1 MSATTTC
8 PFAPMCE
15 REFVGPELDPA
26 ERARL
31 EEHLSTGCP
40 TCEEV
45 FELHLTGSDP
55 AAPGADGRRELDEAL
70 GRSLA
75 GAADVMATGRDDVLR
90 RLDERLAREEYL
102 ARSRLRRRHLRAVFY
117 MTSLV
122 ALALL
127 GATYVGT
134 VAAIR
139 LKERAAR
146 SNATKT
152 ELEAMVR
159 ALARWTKDH
168 GGTPPADLAGLLVAL
183 DAPRVGGEGEAY
195 YPLDPARRRPDG
207 AYLDGFDRPY
217 VYVSRPDRAVIY
229 SVGPD
234 GKDDGGQPDD
244 LSAPVFFVQ

>member
-1 MSATTTC
+1 VSATTTC

-15 REFVGPELDPA
+15 REFVGPDLDDA
-26 ERARL
+26 ERAKL
-31 EEHLSTGCP
+31 EAHLSTGCP

-55 AAPGADGRRELDEAL
+55 AAPGNDGRRELDEAL
-70 GRSLA
+70 TRSLA
-75 GAADVMATGRDDVLR
+75 GAAEVMAGGRDDVLR

-102 ARSRLRRRHLRAVFY
+102 ARARLRRRHLRVVFY

-146 SNATKT
+146 SNATRT
-152 ELEAMVR
+152 ELEAMIK
-159 ALARWTKDH
+159 ALSRWKQDH
-168 GGTPPADLAGLLVAL
+168 GAPPTDLAGLLQAL
-183 DAPRVGGEGEAY
+183 DTPRKGGEGEPY
-195 YPLDPARRRPDG
+195 YPLDPARRRDG

-217 VYVSRPDRAVIY
+217 VYVGRADRALIY

-234 GKDDGGQPDD
+234 GKDDGGDPDD
-244 LSAPVFFVQ
+244 LSAPPLFFVQ